1 MKPNIILTGLMG
13 AGKTSVGKIL
23 TSKLSDFTFIDIDE
37 QIEQPEG
44 ITISK
49 IFETKSEKYFRQLE
63 TNTIKH
69 FSEKRNQIISLGGGA
84 LENELNRQYLFNS
97 GIVFYLYATTDVLYN
112 RIKKQSN
119 RPLLL
124 CDNPKQK
131 LEELLKQREINY
143 KKANV
148 IIDTTNKSFNEIT
161 DEIIRKISCK
171 NHQ

>member
-37 QIEQPEG
+37 QIEKLEG

-69 FSEKRNQIISLGGGA
+69 
-84 LENELNRQYLFNS
+84 
-97 GIVFYLYATTDVLYN
+97 
-112 RIKKQSN
+112 
-119 RPLLL
+119 
-124 CDNPKQK
+124 
-131 LEELLKQREINY
+131 
-143 KKANV
+143 
-148 IIDTTNKSFNEIT
+148 
-161 DEIIRKISCK
+161 
-171 NHQ
+171 

>member
-37 QIEQPEG
+37 QIEKLEG

-49 IFETKSEKYFRQLE
+49 IFETKSEKYFR
-63 TNTIKH
+63 
-69 FSEKRNQIISLGGGA
+69 EKRNQIISLGGGA